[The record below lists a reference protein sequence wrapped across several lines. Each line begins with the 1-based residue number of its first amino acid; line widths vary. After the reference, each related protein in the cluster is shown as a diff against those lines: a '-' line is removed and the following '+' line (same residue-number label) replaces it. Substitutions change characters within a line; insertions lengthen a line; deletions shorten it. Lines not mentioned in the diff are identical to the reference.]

1 MQITV
6 KPMAVLR
13 SKLPPGSQG
22 GAAQMELEQG
32 ATVSSA
38 LERLGLSTGH
48 VHLVLVNGTMEH
60 DRSRALADGD
70 EVVIFPPVAGG

>member
-6 KPMAVLR
+6 KPMAALR

-22 GAAQMELEQG
+22 GVARIELEQG
-32 ATVSSA
+32 ATVASA

-48 VHLVLVNGTMEH
+48 VHLVLFNGTMEP
-60 DRSRALADGD
+60 DRSRPLGDGD
-70 EVVIFPPVAGG
+70 EGVSFPPVAGG